1 MVYLVDFE
9 EAVLFCYRFPQFRL
23 TVRTTDQTVL
33 LRAVRADPHAL
44 WQQFF
49 HTAATERKG
58 DFTNTMVRIY
68 EFRGC
73 LSHGCPRCFKSSMDK
88 TTVCYPSAHQ
98 VNLSWI
104 LYRKKSTYSKQGS
117 GSSLSGRAIGN
128 LMLRPALVLQAILT
142 SHDFHIRSRHSTKAI
157 HGFLWGSRLRCTVV
171 WGRRRNPKR
180 RNPVRRRYLPLS
192 YRPQESHDLIGPL

>member
-1 MVYLVDFE
+1 MLPLSAIPAYSTYHGSNCPFKGSTCRPTCTLT
-9 EAVLFCYRFPQFRL
+9 AVFTYSCHR
-23 TVRTTDQTVL
+23 
-33 LRAVRADPHAL
+33 
-44 WQQFF
+44 
-49 HTAATERKG
+49 G

-88 TTVCYPSAHQ
+88 TTLCCPSAHQ

-157 HGFLWGSRLRCTVV
+157 HGFL
-171 WGRRRNPKR
+171 
-180 RNPVRRRYLPLS
+180 
-192 YRPQESHDLIGPL
+192 

>member
-1 MVYLVDFE
+1 MARLVDFE
-9 EAVLFCYRFPQFRL
+9 KAVLFSHRFLQFRL

-88 TTVCYPSAHQ
+88 TTLCCPSAHQ

-117 GSSLSGRAIGN
+117 GSSLSGRAIAN

-157 HGFLWGSRLRCTVV
+157 HGFLWGSRLRCTVF
-171 WGRRRNPKR
+171 
-180 RNPVRRRYLPLS
+180 VRKEKKP
-192 YRPQESHDLIGPL
+192 

>member
-1 MVYLVDFE
+1 MHSDSSFSIHLPQRGKETLPTQWSESTNFV
-9 EAVLFCYRFPQFRL
+9 AVF
-23 TVRTTDQTVL
+23 
-33 LRAVRADPHAL
+33 
-44 WQQFF
+44 
-49 HTAATERKG
+49 
-58 DFTNTMVRIY
+58 
-68 EFRGC
+68 
-73 LSHGCPRCFKSSMDK
+73 SHGCPRCFKSSMDK
-88 TTVCYPSAHQ
+88 TTLCCPSAHQ

-157 HGFLWGSRLRCTVV
+157 HGFLWGSRLRCAVV

-180 RNPVRRRYLPLS
+180 RNTSLYRTVHKYLMT
-192 YRPQESHDLIGPL
+192 

>member
-1 MVYLVDFE
+1 MFPLSAIPAYSTYHGSNCPFKGSTCRPTCALT
-9 EAVLFCYRFPQFRL
+9 AV
-23 TVRTTDQTVL
+23 
-33 LRAVRADPHAL
+33 
-44 WQQFF
+44 F
-49 HTAATERKG
+49 HTTATERKG

-88 TTVCYPSAHQ
+88 TTLCCPSAHQ

-142 SHDFHIRSRHSTKAI
+142 SRDFHIRSRHSTKAI
-157 HGFLWGSRLRCTVV
+157 HGFL
-171 WGRRRNPKR
+171 
-180 RNPVRRRYLPLS
+180 
-192 YRPQESHDLIGPL
+192 